1 MLLTCPQGPAGR
13 SGAKGRGSGDGP
25 GPWGLASGSWDLS
38 PAWSVSAMNGPHTGH
53 TSGTVLQ
60 GQLLSGRWCP
70 CLAARLGPQGPGPGG
85 ESCPRSFI
93 SVTGPPPQRSAEGTV
108 KPPPPR
114 SALEGGQGLRP
125 VPAAAPQ
132 PQDPTQ
138 GRPRRC
144 LWNEGADAAGTP
156 CGWVPSLQAFVSGRR
171 WCRGALF
178 SPGLWVRGTPA
189 PPCQPHRPPLLRA
202 ALRKGT

>member
-138 GRPRRC
+138 GRPPPLPVERGRGRGWHSVRLGPFSAGVC
-144 LWNEGADAAGTP
+144 ERQAVVPRGPVLPWSLGAGDA
-156 CGWVPSLQAFVSGRR
+156 CPSLS
-171 WCRGALF
+171 
-178 SPGLWVRGTPA
+178 A
-189 PPCQPHRPPLLRA
+189 PPPPPSCGRL
-202 ALRKGT
+202 